1 MHGAAYVP
9 FRGGGED
16 RRGEFILIEVR
27 SDNCSYKDRY
37 VIGSCRYFA
46 CSCVEVLC
54 FIFLQ
59 KKVRCKVLKI
69 CSCQRPPQAVK
80 GDLSCVPPFNSV
92 DNKARGKCD
101 SVQPAFC

>member
-9 FRGGGED
+9 LWEGGRTGG
-16 RRGEFILIEVR
+16 GEFILIEVR

-54 FIFLQ
+54 FIFF
-59 KKVRCKVLKI
+59 KKGSDAK
-69 CSCQRPPQAVK
+69 
-80 GDLSCVPPFNSV
+80 F
-92 DNKARGKCD
+92 
-101 SVQPAFC
+101 